1 VRVGVVATGQLLGIL
16 GGIAPG
22 FGLLWLINKF
32 GLGDWYVN
40 NPRSLVAA
48 GRWDV
53 PWESRTALAQAEEG
67 LARAVAP
74 LEGDP
79 KRRSSTEQNPGRF
92 RTASDD
98 RGKPADGRS
107 ASGFRHWNQTSL
119 SAFF

>member
-1 VRVGVVATGQLLGIL
+1 LLLFATGQLLGIPA
-16 GGIAPG
+16 GIALG

-32 GLGDWYVN
+32 GRLDWYVN
-40 NPRSLVAA
+40 NPRSLAVA

-92 RTASDD
+92 RSAYD
-98 RGKPADGRS
+98 RGKPADEWFLRRVSDIGTKPDYL
-107 ASGFRHWNQTSL
+107 H
-119 SAFF
+119 FFE